1 MFVLNNPFY
10 YYFCEKFVTMFKNA
24 ITRLPGKNFSNGIT
38 TSNLGKPDYEKTCRQ
53 HKLYCYA
60 LENCGVKV
68 KTLEFDLDFPDST
81 FVEDTAVMTEKCAI
95 ISRPGDMARR
105 GEEVKME
112 KVLSEIMDIQKI
124 QSPGTLDGGDI
135 LRAENNF
142 FIGVSARTNK
152 EGAKQL
158 AEILGKN
165 NFSASLINVEK
176 YLHLKSGANY
186 IGKNIMVLTPEMA
199 KYKEFNAF
207 TKIVVPDE
215 EEYAANC
222 IEVNGRLL
230 IAAGFP
236 ETKKLLSKTGYKII
250 EIEVSEFEK
259 MDGGLSCLS
268 LRF

>member
-1 MFVLNNPFY
+1 
-10 YYFCEKFVTMFKNA
+10 MFKNA
-24 ITRLPGKNFSNGIT
+24 ITRLPGKNFSDGIT
-38 TSNLGKPDYEKTCRQ
+38 TSNLGKADYEKALIQ
-53 HKLYCYA
+53 HGLYCKT
-60 LENCGVKV
+60 LENCGVNV
-68 KTLEFDLDFPDST
+68 KTLEADTDFPDST
-81 FVEDTAVMTEKCAI
+81 FVEDSAIMTEKCAI

-112 KVLSEIMDIQKI
+112 KVLSNIINIQKI
-124 QSPGTLDGGDI
+124 KAPGTLDGGDI
-135 LRAENNF
+135 LRAENHF

-158 AEILGKN
+158 VKILEN
-165 NFSASLINVEK
+165 NNYTASLVYIEK
-176 YLHLKSGANY
+176 YLHLKTGANY
-186 IGKNIMVLTPEMA
+186 IGKNIMVLTYEMA
-199 KYKEFNAF
+199 KYKEFDTY
-207 TKIVVPDE
+207 TKIIAPKN

-222 IEVNGRLL
+222 IEVNDRLL

-236 ETKKLLSKTGYKII
+236 ETKKLLTKTGYEII